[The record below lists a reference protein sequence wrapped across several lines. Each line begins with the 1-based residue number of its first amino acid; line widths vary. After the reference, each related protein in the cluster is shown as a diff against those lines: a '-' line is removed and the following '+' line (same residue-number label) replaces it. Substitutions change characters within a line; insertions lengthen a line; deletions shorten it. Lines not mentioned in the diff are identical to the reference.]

1 MHPDD
6 PHPNAEARLAPEV
19 LFAAGA
25 LSQYIGAAI
34 AVGLFDEIDAPG
46 VAWLRVTGAALI
58 LLAWRRPSLRAY
70 APKQWAWIAA
80 FGVALGAMNLCFYLA
95 IEILP
100 LGTAVAIEFA
110 GPIVVAAFGSRTKRA
125 ALGVALA
132 AGGVLLLADV
142 TPAGDMR
149 GVFFAMA
156 AGTAWAGYI
165 VFGHQ
170 VSAIADNA
178 DALALAMG
186 AGALAVGLV
195 GVGPAADATGTP
207 TLLLLALAT
216 GLFSNVVP
224 YAIDQ
229 VVLRV
234 VTRARFALL
243 QSMLPVVAVFVG
255 IVALDQR
262 PNALETLGVGLV
274 VGALAVSPRRPAARP
289 RTAKTRRID

>member
-1 MHPDD
+1 MRLDD
-6 PHPNAEARLAPEV
+6 PHPNTEARFAPEV

-25 LSQYIGAAI
+25 LSQYVGAAI
-34 AVGLFDEIDAPG
+34 AVGLFDEIAAAG
-46 VAWLRVTGAALI
+46 VAWLRVTGAAMI
-58 LLAWRRPSLRAY
+58 MLAWRRPSLRTY
-70 APKQWAWIAA
+70 TPKQWAWIAA
-80 FGVALGAMNLCFYLA
+80 FGVALGAMTLCFYLA

-110 GPIVVAAFGSRTKRA
+110 GPIAVAAFGSRTKRA

-170 VSAIADNA
+170 VSAIANNA

-186 AGALAVGLV
+186 AGALTVAVAGA
-195 GVGPAADATGTP
+195 GHAAEAAGTP

-229 VVLRV
+229 VVLRLV
-234 VTRARFALL
+234 SRSRFALL

-262 PNALETLGVGLV
+262 PGVVEAVGVGLV
-274 VGALAVSPRRPAARP
+274 VGALVLSPRRPAR
-289 RTAKTRRID
+289 